1 MTKLSVT
8 LTSRERNWGFGWF
21 AFQLLALP
29 SLLRML
35 PLDIL
40 TLNLLGFTLNFLAV
54 IGLFGPFL
62 WKNARIF
69 FAHPGQLLLVCLV
82 VYFANQFITF
92 ALSSV
97 ITELFPGFSNVNDA
111 NIGQMAKTSYW
122 PMFIATV
129 ILVPVAE
136 EMCFRGLIFGSL
148 HAKSRLLAYGVSALA
163 FALPHVMGYMGRHD
177 IGILLLCLIQYL
189 PAGILLA
196 YAYEKADSLW
206 APIFVHSA
214 VNAIA
219 MLAVR
224 L

>member
-1 MTKLSVT
+1 MTKLSVP

-21 AFQLLALP
+21 AFHLLALP
-29 SLLRML
+29 SLLQML

-40 TLNLLGFTLNFLAV
+40 TLNLLGFTLNFLAL

-62 WKNARIF
+62 WKNAKIF
-69 FAHPGQLLLVCLV
+69 FARPGRLFLVSMAV
-82 VYFANQFITF
+82 FFANQIITF
-92 ALSSV
+92 VLSSV
-97 ITELFPGFSNVNDA
+97 IVTLFPHFSNVNDV
-111 NIGQMAKTSYW
+111 NIGQMAAKSYW
-122 PMFIATV
+122 PMFFATV

-148 HAKSRLLAYGVSALA
+148 HTKSRFLAYGVSSLA
-163 FALPHVMGYMGRHD
+163 FAFPHVMGYIGRHD